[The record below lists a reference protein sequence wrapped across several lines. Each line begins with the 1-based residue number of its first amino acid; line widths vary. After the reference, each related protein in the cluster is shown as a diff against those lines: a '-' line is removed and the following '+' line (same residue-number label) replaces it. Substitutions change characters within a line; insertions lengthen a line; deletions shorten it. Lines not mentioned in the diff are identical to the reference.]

1 MSESTDLG
9 FDFDDFSIFDDYLF
23 SASNID
29 SPLQIGEF
37 YEIKSRQVPPEEN
50 V

>member
-9 FDFDDFSIFDDYLF
+9 FDFDDFNIFDDFLF
-23 SASNID
+23 SASNMETE
-29 SPLQIGEF
+29 PLGDF

>member
-1 MSESTDLG
+1 MSECTDLG
-9 FDFDDFSIFDDYLF
+9 FDFDFNIFDDFLF
-23 SASNID
+23 SASNMQAE
-29 SPLQIGEF
+29 PPGEF